1 MGEEKGLERRAGA
14 QRSFKTVLRSLDLI
28 TRQWEANE
36 RLCQDNE
43 IIGFKSQSL
52 FLISEEDCVVIM
64 QDRVQRINYNLWKQ
78 SMRQKKLG
86 VQHISN
92 EGREAQDVCWVQ
104 Y

>member
-1 MGEEKGLERRAGA
+1 M
-14 QRSFKTVLRSLDLI
+14 I

-36 RLCQDNE
+36 GLCQDNE

-64 QDRVQRINYNLWKQ
+64 QDRVQRINYKF
-78 SMRQKKLG
+78 MEIVHETKKWNGL
-86 VQHISN
+86 
-92 EGREAQDVCWVQ
+92 A